1 MRNLKSIPAVWL
13 GALLFCIVIIL
24 AGYFNSGYSHLH
36 QAISELGASD
46 SPLAWMVRWLGF
58 LPLGASFILFASQSR
73 QAFSNRLPHWLFVL
87 TGIAILLAGIF
98 PTDPH
103 GRRDTFSG
111 MNHAIAGLVLLS
123 LLSITPLL
131 LAIPCLYR
139 LPPKPWV
146 LVFSFLMGASILLFF
161 IMLPNGISPQL
172 IAFHQKILGDYFE
185 VWYPM
190 HGLHQRLL
198 LFLYFIWLFVFSYFK
213 GG

>member
-1 MRNLKSIPAVWL
+1 MKSIPAIWF

-24 AGYFNSGYSHLH
+24 AGYFNPSYSHFH

-58 LPLGASFILFASQSR
+58 IPLGVSFVVFASQSR
-73 QAFSNRLPHWLFVL
+73 FTFSNRLPYWLFVL
-87 TGIAILLAGIF
+87 TGTAIMLAGIF

-111 MNHAIAGLVLLS
+111 INHAIAGLLLLS
-123 LLSITPLL
+123 LLSITPFLL
-131 LAIPCLYR
+131 TIPRLYR
-139 LPPKPWV
+139 IPPKPWV
-146 LVFSFLMGASILLFF
+146 FVFSFLMGILVLIFF
-161 IMLPNGISPQL
+161 VMLPNGISPQL

-185 VWYPM
+185 IWYPM

-198 LFLYFIWLFVFSYFK
+198 LFLYFIWLFVFSYSIS
-213 GG
+213 